1 LLHFWKFEIT
11 LVLYPKRLAGIDYHE
26 VIPHWK
32 GIHTVK
38 INLRWLA
45 VATLLATISVP
56 ASLMAINDAPTG
68 PAPKGPITV
77 PTPPNCPIDGNP
89 TGPPKVVAGQ

>member
-1 LLHFWKFEIT
+1 LLHFWKIEIT
-11 LVLYPKRLAGIDYHE
+11 KVLYPKRLTAIDYHG

-32 GIHTVK
+32 GIYTVK
-38 INLRWLA
+38 ISLRWLA

-56 ASLMAINDAPTG
+56 ASMMAINDAPTG

-77 PTPPNCPIDGNP
+77 PVPPGGPTDGNP

>member
-1 LLHFWKFEIT
+1 LLHFWKFKIT
-11 LVLYPKRLAGIDYHE
+11 KVLYPNWLSPIDYHA

-38 INLRWLA
+38 MSSRLFA
-45 VATLLATISVP
+45 VTLLLATISVP
-56 ASLMAINDAPTG
+56 ATLMAMNDTPTG
-68 PAPKGPITV
+68 PAPKGPIV
-77 PTPPNCPIDGNP
+77 LPTPPGPPIDGNP

>member
-11 LVLYPKRLAGIDYHE
+11 KVIYPKLLPPIHYHG

-38 INLRWLA
+38 MTTRWLA
-45 VATLLATISVP
+45 FALLLATISVP
-56 ASLMAINDAPTG
+56 ATLMAIEDNPTG
-68 PAPKGPITV
+68 PAPKGPIV
-77 PTPPNCPIDGNP
+77 LPSPPKAPIDGNP
-89 TGPPKVVAGQ
+89 TGPPRVVAGQ